1 MPSTGTSPLAVYL
14 GSVRRRRYDIVSL
27 LSPILFKGMS
37 DTYSTPYATVVE
49 YAVRFGCLLYTT
61 KYNTYISKVYIIIPT
76 YTLQGRGTFHKPLY
90 IPINSLAEHLI
101 LFLFFSSSER
111 MIHGRQNPDDG
122 NTKPTPGVTMDE
134 TTRWA
139 IHLQH
144 QAQSLRMQTIGRAA
158 TSFEVFDCRCP
169 AFCL

>member
-27 LSPILFKGMS
+27 LSPILF
-37 DTYSTPYATVVE
+37 
-49 YAVRFGCLLYTT
+49 
-61 KYNTYISKVYIIIPT
+61 KVYIIIPT

-134 TTRWA
+134 TTR
-139 IHLQH
+139 
-144 QAQSLRMQTIGRAA
+144 
-158 TSFEVFDCRCP
+158 
-169 AFCL
+169 